1 MHDVRAGISPEE
13 RHRREHPHRGGYFA
27 EDYKPPQYALPR
39 STSFHSEDQDV
50 LLQYMNPNSTAFDW
64 RRALPFLV
72 QHVLFESPLYPDRPA
87 GRVSNFYDAGPSQYH
102 RKPVAYG
109 QPSSQDKA
117 SSSSPRIGLV
127 GQNNIKSTSTPRG
140 LRRTFSDE
148 STRSHDS
155 LSSVDLDEVLEED
168 YEEYVVVPD
177 NVKVP
182 GRHKKDWLHPFS

>member
-13 RHRREHPHRGGYFA
+13 RHRREHPRRGGYFA
-27 EDYKPPQYALPR
+27 EEYKPPQYALTR

-50 LLQYMNPNSTAFDW
+50 L
-64 RRALPFLV
+64 
-72 QHVLFESPLYPDRPA
+72 FESPLYPDYSA
-87 GRVSNFYDAGPSQYH
+87 GRVSNFYDSGSSQYH
-102 RKPVAYG
+102 RKPVAYW
-109 QPSSQDKA
+109 QPSAQSKA
-117 SSSSPRIGLV
+117 SSSSPRIGLD
-127 GQNNIKSTSTPRG
+127 GQNNIKSTSTPGG
-140 LRRTFSDE
+140 LRRTFSGE

-155 LSSVDLDEVLEED
+155 LHSVDLDEVLEED

>member
-1 MHDVRAGISPEE
+1 MHDVRPGISPEE
-13 RHRREHPHRGGYFA
+13 RHRREHPHPGGYFA
-27 EDYKPPQYALPR
+27 EEYKPPQYALPR

-50 LLQYMNPNSTAFDW
+50 L
-64 RRALPFLV
+64 
-72 QHVLFESPLYPDRPA
+72 FESPLYPDRPA
-87 GRVSNFYDAGPSQYH
+87 GRVSNFYNAGSSQYH

-109 QPSSQDKA
+109 QPSAQSKA

-127 GQNNIKSTSTPRG
+127 GQNNIKSTSTPGG

-155 LSSVDLDEVLEED
+155 LHSVNLDEVLEAD

-182 GRHKKDWLHPFS
+182 GRHKKDWLHLFS